1 MRSTKLLV
9 DHKMASQSGNI
20 LNNDAVDP
28 AGFYILKHSL
38 KVRTFKIH
46 SRAAIVRVYVVKQ
59 AQCRLVSKKTIA
71 DFLLVAD

>member
-1 MRSTKLLV
+1 
-9 DHKMASQSGNI
+9 MASQSGNI

-38 KVRTFKIH
+38 EVRTFKIH
-46 SRAAIVRVYVVKQ
+46 SRAAMVRVRVNKHNI
-59 AQCRLVSKKTIA
+59 RLVGKKTIA